1 MGAGR
6 NLIDKVVDLKQ
17 AASLVR
23 DGDILSLGG
32 MLLYRRP
39 VAFVGELLRQ
49 GTTDLTIMGM
59 TAAFESDLLVG
70 AGRVRRVRT
79 CYFGLEGFGLA
90 PMFTA
95 AAQEGR
101 IEVTEESEAS
111 IAWGVRAALAG
122 VGFMPS
128 NAWRGT
134 DLASGAS
141 GCSVHHLAHI
151 PGETLLAFPAL
162 RPNVAVIHAVMAD
175 RAGNAVLVGNLAM
188 DVDLRCA
195 RIGWL
200 SRQSASW
207 TRKTCK
213 ATWPSPARSWMPWW
227 RARGGRGPP
236 RATRPTRL
244 GPMRSWTTWRPAPGE
259 TLTAISLASWP
270 ALAIL
275 VQRRP
280 GGHEVQHRRRRS
292 GRLSWLCPR
301 CRCGP
306 WLPQLAGKR
315 GSGGSP
321 SGCRGGGPH

>member
-1 MGAGR
+1 MGAWR

-39 VAFVGELLRQ
+39 VAFVAELLRQ
-49 GTTDLTIMGM
+49 RTADLTILGM

-134 DLASGAS
+134 DLASVRPDVQTIA
-141 GCSVHHLAHI
+141 C
-151 PGETLLAFPAL
+151 PYTGETLMAFPAL
-162 RPNVAVIHAVMAD
+162 RPNVAVIHAVTAD
-175 RAGNAVLVGNLAM
+175 RAGNAVLVGNQAM
-188 DVDLRCA
+188 DADLALAADRVVVTAERVVDTKDLQGEINIVSQLVDAVVECPHGAWPTSCYPAYPLGSDEIMDYVEACA
-195 RIGWL
+195 RGDFDSYL
-200 SRQSASW
+200 AGFL
-207 TRKTCK
+207 TR
-213 ATWPSPARSWMPWW
+213 AAGAGSQA
-227 RARGGRGPP
+227 G
-236 RATRPTRL
+236 
-244 GPMRSWTTWRPAPGE
+244 
-259 TLTAISLASWP
+259 
-270 ALAIL
+270 
-275 VQRRP
+275 RRP
-280 GGHEVQHRRRRS
+280 
-292 GRLSWLCPR
+292 
-301 CRCGP
+301 
-306 WLPQLAGKR
+306 
-315 GSGGSP
+315 
-321 SGCRGGGPH
+321 